1 MKANL
6 LELQVLV
13 IRLVTERNEW
23 YRRLMEATQGPQT
36 GSEEFPAEN
45 PMELEGKENGAL
57 EEVGLEE
64 DGRREVQSLPHLAAP
79 QERLNPWI
87 RRPNH

>member
-1 MKANL
+1 MVQ
-6 LELQVLV
+6 EVQEVQ
-13 IRLVTERNEW
+13 
-23 YRRLMEATQGPQT
+23 ATQGPQT

-64 DGRREVQSLPHLAAP
+64 DGRREVQSLLHLAAP